1 MVKISGVTGGTIPL
15 DQPRGSASTAPAR
28 GPSDAPSAQTATPV
42 QAGET
47 VSLSARAE
55 DAAALLKGVSVAEQP
70 EADAEVQRLTQAVA
84 DGSYHPPAAKIAG
97 ALLSFERLI
106 ARKLGRD

>member
-1 MVKISGVTGGTIPL
+1 MVKISGIPGGMIPL
-15 DQPRGSASTAPAR
+15 DQPRGGAAPVSAPGQADVPATQ
-28 GPSDAPSAQTATPV
+28 PVSSV

-55 DAAALLKGVSVAEQP
+55 DAAALLKGVSAADQP

-84 DGSYHPPAAKIAG
+84 DGSYHPPAAKIAS
-97 ALLSFERLI
+97 AMQSFERLV